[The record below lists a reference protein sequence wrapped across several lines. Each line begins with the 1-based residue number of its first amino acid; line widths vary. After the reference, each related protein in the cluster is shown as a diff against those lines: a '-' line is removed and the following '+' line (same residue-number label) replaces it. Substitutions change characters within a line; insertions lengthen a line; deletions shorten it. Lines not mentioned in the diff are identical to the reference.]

1 MSLTSI
7 NYIRGDA
14 TEPNYPGNKII
25 VHVCNNVGAWGAGFV
40 LSISKKWKEPEIQ
53 YYNWY
58 NSQSDFRLGA
68 VQFVAVEKS
77 IWVANLIGQ
86 HNLVPDENKNPP
98 IRYNAI
104 SEGLESISEF
114 AIKKNATVHMPRIGC
129 GLAGGTWEEIEPLL
143 QKHLLNKNI
152 KVFVYDL

>member
-104 SEGLESISEF
+104 SE
-114 AIKKNATVHMPRIGC
+114 
-129 GLAGGTWEEIEPLL
+129 
-143 QKHLLNKNI
+143 
-152 KVFVYDL
+152 